1 MMGIDLLRELRA
13 NSHPRPVVP
22 IEYTSGLISRAADEI
37 ERLRIMVATRD
48 QEIANNQ
55 RRLKEASND

>member
-1 MMGIDLLRELRA
+1 MTDILERLRKRMTSHELHYIPDPM
-13 NSHPRPVVP
+13 SQD
-22 IEYTSGLISRAADEI
+22 AADEI

-55 RRLKEASND
+55 RRLKEESDA